1 MSARTRTRR
10 DFLRLLGVG
19 AATTSLPGSF
29 AAFRPKPL
37 RPDIVLIMVDD
48 MGYSDIGCYGG
59 EIQTPNLD
67 KLAANGLRF
76 TQFYNTA
83 RCCPT
88 RASLMT
94 GLYSHRAGV
103 GHMMADKGH
112 DGYRGDLNTECVTI
126 AEALRPAGYGTYMA
140 GKWHV
145 TKKTKAAT
153 EADKHNW
160 PCNRGFDRYFGT
172 ISGAGSF
179 WTPKSLTRDNTT
191 AEEYPEGF
199 FYTDAISDHAAGFIA
214 EHHASRPDDPL
225 FIYVAY
231 TAPHWPLHARKRDID
246 KYRGKYMK
254 GWDALRRE
262 RHARM
267 IEMGIVK
274 KDWPMTPRDSGVT
287 PWKDVPEDRRKN
299 MDWRMAIYAAQ
310 IDGVDQGIGR
320 IVAALKKAGRLDN
333 TLILFLADNG
343 GCAEGG
349 PWGFEQHKGGV
360 LGTNSSF
367 ASYGQSWANASNTP
381 FRRYKHWVH
390 EGGISTPLIV
400 HWPAGMKARGDL
412 CHQPGHLTDVMP
424 TCLDVA
430 GATYP
435 TRHKGQ
441 AIAPL
446 ESVPITPAFAG
457 ETIRREAI
465 FWEHEGNRA
474 VRRGTWKLVSRFPG
488 DWELYDMEAD
498 RTELHDVI
506 GKHPEIA
513 RELREMYD
521 AWAKRT
527 RVVPW
532 GQLTGKGGKGQ
543 GSKAL
548 AFDLRQGQTLEQNE
562 APNVAGR
569 SISITATVT
578 GGKEGVIVA
587 QGGPTLGYSLYVED
601 GKFAMATRHAS
612 KLTVVAARQK
622 LPAGRVQIAAMLA
635 RDGTVTLV
643 ANGKMIAKGR
653 TPGAIPKIPVDRLSA
668 GFDYG
673 NNVGEYKGNFTFA
686 GKIDKLHI
694 ELGK

>member
-10 DFLRLLGVG
+10 DFLRLLGIG
-19 AATTSLPGSF
+19 ATAPLSTSF
-29 AAFRPKPL
+29 ATSRPTAN

-59 EIQTPNLD
+59 EIRTPNLD

-103 GHMMADKGH
+103 GHMTADRGH

-126 AEALRPAGYGTYMA
+126 AEALKPAGYGTYMT

-145 TKKTKAAT
+145 TKKKTAAT

-172 ISGAGSF
+172 IWGAGSF
-179 WTPKSLTRDNTT
+179 WTPKTLTRDNTT
-191 AEEYPEGF
+191 AEEYPEDF
-199 FYTDAISDHAAGFIA
+199 FYTDAINDRAATFIT
-214 EHHASRPDDPL
+214 EHHASRPNDPL
-225 FIYVAY
+225 FIYVAH

-246 KYRGKYMK
+246 KYRGTYMK
-254 GWDALRRE
+254 GWDALRKE

-267 IEMGIVK
+267 IKMGIVR
-274 KDWPMTPRDSGVT
+274 KDWPMTPRDSRVT
-287 PWKDVPEDRRKN
+287 PWKDVPEDRKRN
-299 MDWRMAIYAAQ
+299 MDWRMAVYAAQ

-349 PWGFEQHKGGV
+349 PWGFEQHKDGV

-367 ASYGQSWANASNTP
+367 ASYGLSWANASNTP

-400 HWPAGMKARGDL
+400 YWPAAVSGKGDL

-435 TRHKGQ
+435 TQHKGC

-446 ESVPITPAFAG
+446 ESVSLTPAFTG
-457 ETIRREAI
+457 KTIQRKAI

-474 VRRGTWKLVSRFPG
+474 VRRGKWKLVSKFAG

-498 RTELHDVI
+498 RTELHDAI

-513 RELREMYD
+513 REMQSMYD
-521 AWAKRT
+521 AWAERN
-527 RVVPW
+527 RVVSW
-532 GQLTGKGGKGQ
+532 GTLTSK
-543 GSKAL
+543 GSKAMT
-548 AFDLRQGQTLEQNE
+548 FDLKQGQTLERDE
-562 APNVAGR
+562 APNIGGR
-569 SISITATVT
+569 SIAITATVT
-578 GGKEGVIVA
+578 GGKDGVIVA
-587 QGGPTLGYSLYVED
+587 QGGPSLGYALYVED
-601 GKFAMATRHAS
+601 GKLAMATRCMN
-612 KLTVVAARQK
+612 KLTVVAAKQK
-622 LPAGRVQIAAMLA
+622 LPAGTVRIAATLGK
-635 RDGTVTLV
+635 DGTVTLSATGRMV
-643 ANGKMIAKGR
+643 AKGK
-653 TPGAIPKIPVDRLSA
+653 TPGPIPKTPMDVLSA

-673 NNVGEYKGNFTFA
+673 NNVGEYKGDFTFA